1 MNNNDPSSTNF
12 VKSHWLFE
20 VEEKELTPVFFLFLF
35 SFFGKIYMKA
45 IWGGVLKGQ

>member
-20 VEEKELTPVFFLFLF
+20 VEEKELTPVFFFFLVKF
-35 SFFGKIYMKA
+35 TRKPFGEEC
-45 IWGGVLKGQ
+45 

>member
-20 VEEKELTPVFFLFLF
+20 VEEKELTPVFFF
-35 SFFGKIYMKA
+35 FFGKIYTKA

>member
-12 VKSHWLFE
+12 MKSLWLFE
-20 VEEKELTPVFFLFLF
+20 VEEKELTPFFFF
-35 SFFGKIYMKA
+35 SKIYMKA